1 MTTRRVLILGF
12 VFFLLMIFIMNSASK
27 NKKTITNDDLEE
39 EQYDYYY
46 IGRMTSRKD
55 DPRCGLVRN
64 RSDYVDVFD
73 FEKFDNHKQ
82 AARDF
87 IVPNLVHLIYSN
99 TSEIT
104 FDQMIGIFSIFLNQN
119 PHKIL
124 IHCDKCGF
132 RGPYW
137 DIIQSSKCLK
147 SKLVVRKIPI
157 YESNFDKK
165 ISMDKK
171 R

>member
-1 MTTRRVLILGF
+1 
-12 VFFLLMIFIMNSASK
+12 
-27 NKKTITNDDLEE
+27 
-39 EQYDYYY
+39 
-46 IGRMTSRKD
+46 MTSRKD
-55 DPRCGLVRN
+55 DPRCGFKN

-73 FEKFDNHKQ
+73 FDKFDNHKQ
-82 AARDF
+82 EGARDF

-104 FDQMIGIFSIFLNQN
+104 FDQMVGIFSIFLNQN

-147 SKLVVRKIPI
+147 NKLVVRKIPM
-157 YESNFDKK
+157 YESNFANM
-165 ISMDKK
+165 ISTDQK